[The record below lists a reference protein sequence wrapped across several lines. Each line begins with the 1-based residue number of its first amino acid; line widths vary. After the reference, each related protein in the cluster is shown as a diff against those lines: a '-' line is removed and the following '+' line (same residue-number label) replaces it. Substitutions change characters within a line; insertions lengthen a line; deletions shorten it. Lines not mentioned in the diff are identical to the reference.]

1 MEVLGMGGKLLRNIS
16 QHTIHTNIIGDN
28 PEKALYTGPVHLY
41 GVYRDLMEEVRM
53 MDTYAL
59 KQQQSLLKRL
69 TNALLLAL
77 LVAAMSLAM
86 TATPSYA
93 IAYSPPSSWANTYGG
108 TEDEDAFW
116 VQQTSDRGFIVGGTT
131 ASFGVSGQ
139 DFWIVKLNSDGKIQ
153 WQRAYGG
160 GGNDALFSGQQTS
173 DGGYIAAGLTESFG
187 AGMRDFWVLKLDDDG
202 DIEWQNAYGG
212 SNNDGPASAIQQ
224 TSDGGYIT
232 GGFTYSFG
240 EGGDLLVLK
249 LDALGNIEWQKNYGG
264 TSVERRVQNIR
275 QTSDSGF
282 ILTST
287 TTTTDVTP
295 SSAWVLKLEDDGDIQ
310 WQKAYSDA
318 EASIDVEDIQLTND
332 GGYIVLA
339 ERYVPLGPLG
349 QDFWVL
355 KLEDDGDIQWQ
366 KAYGGTGNDD
376 AQPIRQTSD
385 GGYIMGGSTQSF
397 GVTGEDFWIVKLY
410 SDGNIQ
416 WEKTYGGSRDDEAI
430 SLVQTSDGGY
440 IAAGGTD
447 SFGTE
452 DKDFWVL
459 RLNEDGDIGCCLT
472 SDLITSSSAT
482 VTDTTVTPFNTTVT
496 AADSEAT
503 MTQTTA
509 NVTDTSATLRKQCF
523 SKVIIPG
530 LLAQCLTAEIGLRV
544 HDRLVIG
551 LAAVALIFLIAAVAR
566 RRKDQKRK
574 SP

>member
-1 MEVLGMGGKLLRNIS
+1 
-16 QHTIHTNIIGDN
+16 
-28 PEKALYTGPVHLY
+28 
-41 GVYRDLMEEVRM
+41 M

-153 WQRAYGG
+153 WEKTYGG
-160 GGNDALFSGQQTS
+160 DGLDYLMSGQQTS
-173 DGGYIAAGLTESFG
+173 DGGYIAAGATESFG
-187 AGMRDFWVLKLDDDG
+187 AERRNFWVLKLEDDG
-202 DIEWQNAYGG
+202 DIQWQNAYGG
-212 SNNDGPASAIQQ
+212 SNIDGPASAIQQ

-249 LDALGNIEWQKNYGG
+249 LDDLGNIEWQKNYGG
-264 TSVERRVQNIR
+264 TGAERRVENIR
-275 QTSDSGF
+275 QTSDGGF
-282 ILTST
+282 ILTSAT
-287 TTTTDVTP
+287 TSFTP
-295 SSAWVLKLEDDGDIQ
+295 ESSVWVLKLEDDGDIQ
-310 WQKAYSDA
+310 WQKVYSDA
-318 EASIDVEDIQLTND
+318 AARIDVEDIQLTND
-332 GGYIVLA
+332 GGYILLA
-339 ERYVPLGPLG
+339 ERDVRPLDP
-349 QDFWVL
+349 DFWVL

-366 KAYGGTGNDD
+366 KAYGGTEDED

-385 GGYIMGGSTQSF
+385 GGYIMGGATTSF
-397 GVTGEDFWIVKLY
+397 GVSGEDFWIVKLD

-440 IAAGGTD
+440 IAAGGTE

-452 DKDFWVL
+452 GKDFWVL
-459 RLNEDGDIGCCLT
+459 RLNEDGDIGCCLS

-482 VTDTTVTPFNTTVT
+482 VTDTTVTPFDTAVT

-503 MTQTTA
+503 MTPTTA
-509 NVTDTSATLRKQCF
+509 SVTDTSATLRKQCF
-523 SKVIIPG
+523 FKVIPPG
-530 LLAQCLTAEIGLRV
+530 AVAQCLTSEIGLTIYN
-544 HDRLVIG
+544 RLLIG
-551 LAAVALIFLIAAVAR
+551 LFLVAAVGLIFLIAAVAR